1 MCGQKL
7 QLLLV
12 GGTLPLI
19 RRKPGWVCRAIL
31 IAKFFQRFGVNL
43 NFAAWRTQRIF
54 HRIGAEISI
63 TNVLFVLLAAAHFDQ
78 FILLPEGIKHRHSH
92 ALRTGTFLSGII
104 EKFQPRH
111 FIFTFGIDLFSARF
125 Q

>member
-54 HRIGAEISI
+54 HRIGAEITI

-78 FILLPEGIKHRHSH
+78 RSEEHTSELQSRFDLVCSLL
-92 ALRTGTFLSGII
+92 L
-104 EKFQPRH
+104 EKKK
-111 FIFTFGIDLFSARF
+111 
-125 Q
+125 